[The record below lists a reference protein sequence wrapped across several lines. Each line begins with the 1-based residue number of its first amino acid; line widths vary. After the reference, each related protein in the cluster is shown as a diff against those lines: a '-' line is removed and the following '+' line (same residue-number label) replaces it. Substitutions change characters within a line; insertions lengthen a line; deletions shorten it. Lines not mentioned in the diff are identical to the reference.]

1 MYVSVFCLSD
11 EKERKSNIMFRE
23 RERERMRE
31 KVPEPVKKPK
41 KRKHSELKRTDTD
54 TDDLKNSAR
63 FYCKSPDQW
72 LIVKKYG
79 RDMT

>member
-1 MYVSVFCLSD
+1 
-11 EKERKSNIMFRE
+11 
-23 RERERMRE
+23 MRE